1 MHKLILFLVFILSV
15 YRVTRLLIEDEIIDE
30 ARDWYFSKVKT
41 GGKLEYLMTCY
52 WCLSFW
58 VAIPFAILYIAK
70 PDGMMVAGLP
80 LASSAVVGFISQKV
94 G

>member
-1 MHKLILFLVFILSV
+1 MTKLIQFVVLILAV
-15 YRVTRLLIEDEIIDE
+15 YRVTRLLIQDEIIDE
-30 ARDWYFSKVKT
+30 AREWYFSKVKS

-58 VAIPFAILYIAK
+58 VSIPFAILYIAR
-70 PDGMMVAGLP
+70 PNGMMVAGLP